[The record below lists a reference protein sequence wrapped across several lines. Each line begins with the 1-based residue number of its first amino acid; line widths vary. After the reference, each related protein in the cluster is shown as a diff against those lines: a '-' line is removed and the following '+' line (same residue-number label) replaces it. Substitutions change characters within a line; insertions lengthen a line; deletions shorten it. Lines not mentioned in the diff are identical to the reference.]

1 MTNRSLIL
9 MTALAPIV
17 WGSSYI
23 VVTEYLPNN
32 YPLTIAMLRA
42 LPAGIILLL
51 ISKQL
56 PNKDW
61 LGKVLLLG
69 ALNFSIFWWLLFVS
83 AYRLPGGVAATLG
96 AIQPLIVIVA
106 ARVYLSTAIHRFAV
120 IWALLGVLGVG
131 LLLLNSQAKLDVLGI
146 IAGLAGACSMALGT
160 VLSKKW
166 FSATLTATEQPQIKV
181 TPLTL
186 TAWQLVAGGLL
197 LIPFALYLEP
207 PLPSLD
213 IKGVIAL
220 GYLGL
225 IGAGLTYFLWFR
237 GLSLLPATSIA
248 PLGFLSPLSAVI
260 LGWLILDQHLSALQM
275 VGALTVLF
283 SVWLSQQRFSN
294 TSLQVLK
301 STYSK

>member
-1 MTNRSLIL
+1 
-9 MTALAPIV
+9 
-17 WGSSYI
+17 
-23 VVTEYLPNN
+23 
-32 YPLTIAMLRA
+32 MLRA

-56 PNKDW
+56 PNKAW
-61 LGKVLLLG
+61 LGKVVLLG

-120 IWALLGVLGVG
+120 IGALLGVLGVG

-166 FSATLTATEQPQIKV
+166 FSATLTATAPEQPQIKV

-197 LIPFALYLEP
+197 LVPFAFYLEP

-213 IKGVIAL
+213 IKGVRAL

-225 IGAGLTYFLWFR
+225 IGAGLTYLLWFR

-283 SVWLSQQRFSN
+283 SVWLSQQRFST